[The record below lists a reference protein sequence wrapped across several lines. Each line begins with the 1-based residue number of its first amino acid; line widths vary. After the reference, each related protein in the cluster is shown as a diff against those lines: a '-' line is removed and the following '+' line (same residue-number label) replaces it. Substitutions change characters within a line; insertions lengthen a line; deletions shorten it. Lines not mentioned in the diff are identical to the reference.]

1 MDEGKKKVNQGR
13 WEGGE
18 EADATSGDWAGH
30 FICPQLWCVF
40 QFTLITSVLLSHVPS
55 ADLIPLIPK
64 EGRIKW
70 QGENRSDFLTF
81 YYLNWKDKVFMIVSF
96 SQISKVYII
105 AAFQVNL
112 QWWYF
117 QDIEKKM
124 LSAITSFRSRHVLY
138 LLFSP
143 ISFLIKLTVR
153 SRSGYP
159 EAFFSYAA
167 VPEVFFL

>member
-1 MDEGKKKVNQGR
+1 MKVKKKVNQGR

-18 EADATSGDWAGH
+18 EADATSGDWAGY

-55 ADLIPLIPK
+55 ADLIPLIPLIPK

-105 AAFQVNL
+105 ATFQVNL

-117 QDIEKKM
+117 QDIEKNAICD
-124 LSAITSFRSRHVLY
+124 LSGAGMYCIYYS
-138 LLFSP
+138 LLFP
-143 ISFLIKLTVR
+143 FW
-153 SRSGYP
+153 
-159 EAFFSYAA
+159 
-167 VPEVFFL
+167 

>member
-1 MDEGKKKVNQGR
+1 MDEGLKKVNQGR

-18 EADATSGDWAGH
+18 EADTTSGDWAGH
-30 FICPQLWCVF
+30 FICPQLRCVF
-40 QFTLITSVLLSHVPS
+40 QFTLITSVLLSRVPS

-105 AAFQVNL
+105 ATFQVNL
-112 QWWYF
+112 PWWYF
-117 QDIEKKM
+117 QDIEKNAICDYIFQEPACIVFII
-124 LSAITSFRSRHVLY
+124 LSY
-138 LLFSP
+138 
-143 ISFLIKLTVR
+143 FLVW
-153 SRSGYP
+153 
-159 EAFFSYAA
+159 
-167 VPEVFFL
+167 

>member
-105 AAFQVNL
+105 ATFQINL

-117 QDIEKKM
+117 QDIEKKCYLRLH
-124 LSAITSFRSRHVLY
+124 LSGAGMYCIYYS
-138 LLFSP
+138 LLFP
-143 ISFLIKLTVR
+143 FW
-153 SRSGYP
+153 
-159 EAFFSYAA
+159 
-167 VPEVFFL
+167 